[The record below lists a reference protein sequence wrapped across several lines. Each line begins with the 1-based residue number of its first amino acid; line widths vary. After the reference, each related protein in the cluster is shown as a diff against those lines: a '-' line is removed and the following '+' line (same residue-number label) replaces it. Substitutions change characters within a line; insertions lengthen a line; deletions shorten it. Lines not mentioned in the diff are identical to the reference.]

1 MVVTGKP
8 PLGVGIKLVVGG
20 PAFVLVSQSLLC
32 GHIRFSVKAYDPLG
46 ALIKAGMDKHLQTVG
61 RIL

>member
-46 ALIKAGMDKHLQTVG
+46 ALIKAGMDKRCV
-61 RIL
+61 